1 MSHINRLEALKKI
14 ATKFNKL
21 KDEKEQK
28 IMQQL
33 NSTNSLNKTQNQ
45 CVVHSKVMQTFVLDL
60 NKLIYNDNKNNEKN
74 ENEKKELPSVVWQPP
89 IAQFEQA
96 PPDTILYSLTNG
108 VDEIVLF
115 GGMELE
121 SPLIHL
127 KPSYEFIK
135 HRISNKV
142 YIMKPVSLHISSL

>member
-1 MSHINRLEALKKI
+1 ME
-14 ATKFNKL
+14 
-21 KDEKEQK
+21 E
-28 IMQQL
+28 
-33 NSTNSLNKTQNQ
+33 
-45 CVVHSKVMQTFVLDL
+45 
-60 NKLIYNDNKNNEKN
+60 N

>member
-1 MSHINRLEALKKI
+1 LYNLHRLEALKKI

-60 NKLIYNDNKNNEKN
+60 NHLFSKNNENHEKN
-74 ENEKKELPSVVWQPP
+74 ENEKKLLPNVAWQPP
-89 IAQFEQA
+89 IAQFDQA

-142 YIMKPVSLHISSL
+142 YIMKPASLHISSL

>member
-1 MSHINRLEALKKI
+1 MKKI

-21 KDEKEQK
+21 KDEKELK

-33 NSTNSLNKTQNQ
+33 NTTTSLTKTQNQ

-60 NKLIYNDNKNNEKN
+60 NPLLGENKACYVE
-74 ENEKKELPSVVWQPP
+74 WQPP
-89 IAQFEQA
+89 IAQFDQA

-108 VDEIVLF
+108 IDEIILF

-135 HRISNKV
+135 QRISNKLF
-142 YIMKPVSLHISSL
+142 IMKPVSLHISSLLPN